1 MTTGKPRF
9 HIVIENKV
17 KEGKIT
23 MTNSKSTKRALLTS
37 AFAIFMCA
45 AMLIGTTFA
54 WFTDTASTAVNRI
67 ESGSL
72 KVDIVDA
79 SGKSLN
85 GKSLSFKDVTGNS
98 NIYWEP
104 GATFKLDSF
113 RIVNKGNLAFKYKV
127 LISGINGN
135 AELLKAIDFFVQFG
149 DKQEVALAD
158 WNGILLPEGKT
169 ATRDAEEVKETSL
182 ITISAKMRSDA
193 GNEYQGLSIDGLG
206 ITVVATQY
214 TYENDSFGNT
224 YDENAVYPVA
234 PTLSNTTAKGK
245 ITAAGTTLGN
255 MSDTKSPTAS
265 QVEIPANAVTED
277 TDATFT
283 MKLTDITPDSV
294 TYEISLVNAN
304 DGTKIVLNEA
314 ATVTTNIGSNL
325 INVTVKHSGT
335 AMTAVTSES
344 ELTDGKFYYDAATG
358 KLIICTKSFSPF
370 EISYTFNGVA
380 AVNGIAYSSL
390 PSAIAVA
397 EAGDTVTLLKNVD
410 ITSALNISKKLTLDL
425 NGFTLSST
433 AIATLTLASGA
444 DVTVMDSSAASGV
457 ITNAYS
463 GKADA
468 TTVDLQGQGAIFT
481 LKSGTVQ
488 SNAKDNLYT
497 LAIANSKKKEC
508 TVNINGGTVSNPDGH
523 VKSRAISASNGMTVN
538 INGGTVNGGLYAL
551 DTYVGSVSNINGGK
565 LFANANDGR
574 SDEYGTSYAIH
585 AKGEAEINI
594 GSAAAS
600 TTPNVKGIK
609 FESSG
614 VKTELPTINL
624 AKGEITNPVYSMEA
638 KYNYTLFKLGITAD
652 APVTFTDNT
661 ANFFLTDDLQ
671 MVQIGNVWKVTA
683 K

>member
-1 MTTGKPRF
+1 
-9 HIVIENKV
+9 
-17 KEGKIT
+17 

-79 SGKSLN
+79 TGKSLN

-193 GNEYQGLSIDGLG
+193 GNEFQGLSIDGLG

-344 ELTDGKFYYDAATG
+344 ELADGKFYYDTATG

-425 NGFTLSST
+425 NGKTLTTSLDSNGYSLVTKADVTIVNGTYKGTGTARGIGAYGNLKMSHVTVDVAGLVGVACSANNGQYIIEDSMIKGGYALCNFNENVTINISDSTLEGTTIGFYHNGSNSGLNLTATGTKINAGNNGVNATGVYISGSTATRDRGGYQKANFTDCTIKGNAAVEVKYTDLTLNNCT
-433 AIATLTLASGA
+433 AIATVDAANASYVQNNNGSTTNGFA
-444 DVTVMDSSAASGV
+444 VVSTDNAIGNNMPKPEGT
-457 ITNAYS
+457 IT
-463 GKADA
+463 
-468 TTVDLQGQGAIFT
+468 
-481 LKSGTVQ
+481 
-488 SNAKDNLYT
+488 
-497 LAIANSKKKEC
+497 
-508 TVNINGGTVSNPDGH
+508 INGG
-523 VKSRAISASNGMTVN
+523 
-538 INGGTVNGGLYAL
+538 
-551 DTYVGSVSNINGGK
+551 
-565 LFANANDGR
+565 
-574 SDEYGTSYAIH
+574 
-585 AKGEAEINI
+585 
-594 GSAAAS
+594 
-600 TTPNVKGIK
+600 
-609 FESSG
+609 
-614 VKTELPTINL
+614 
-624 AKGEITNPVYSMEA
+624 
-638 KYNYTLFKLGITAD
+638 NYTGLIGLHSLDKITEDFPGFVD
-652 APVTFTDNT
+652 ANYVIH
-661 ANFFLTDDLQ
+661 Q
-671 MVQIGNVWKVTA
+671 
-683 K
+683 